1 MSKQWTD
8 ADVARMLG
16 WYFEPDG
23 KYRPAKYGQLNL
35 EFGLSTPPS
44 PEADANAARYVL
56 PWLRAR
62 FPDNELI
69 KSFQV
74 KINEIISK
82 NISLSASIQP
92 PFSEMICMLALTVYN
107 AKEED
112 DAK

>member
-23 KYRPAKYGQLNL
+23 RYRPAKYGQLNL

-44 PEADANAARYVL
+44 AEADANAARYVL
-56 PWLRAR
+56 PWFITT
-62 FPDNELI
+62 FPDTSLLI
-69 KSFQV
+69 
-74 KINEIISK
+74 EMRK
-82 NISLSASIQP
+82 NITTAIGKSEKIFIYLKPS
-92 PFSEMICMLALTVYN
+92 FSEALCTAALEAYHEKGN
-107 AKEED
+107 D